1 VHLRL
6 DEPCGIVQISV
17 FSIELVC
24 GPLQFSHAI
33 DCVPLVP
40 LGYAL
45 LAFELSF
52 TFQGFEMIGTFH
64 VDKNLKRP
72 EFDENFSKP

>member
-1 VHLRL
+1 MHLRL

-24 GPLQFSHAI
+24 GPLQLSHAI

-45 LAFELSF
+45 LALELSF
-52 TFQGFEMIGTFH
+52 TFQG
-64 VDKNLKRP
+64 
-72 EFDENFSKP
+72 

>member
-33 DCVPLVP
+33 DRVLWFLWAMHC
-40 LGYAL
+40 L
-45 LAFELSF
+45 LSNFLLLF
-52 TFQGFEMIGTFH
+52 KVEMIGTFH
-64 VDKNLKRP
+64 VDKNFKRP